1 MQEIAMSLLD
11 IANNSIK
18 ACAKL
23 IKILIRD
30 SQQDN
35 LIHIEIEDDGYG
47 MDEETLKKVVDPF
60 YTTRT
65 TRKIGLGIP
74 MFKENVEATGG
85 TFSIESTLNVGTTI
99 KGEFVKN
106 HLDTPPMGD
115 LVETIMTL
123 IQYDANID
131 YVIQYVCDEFVFVF
145 NTKEIKEILDGVP
158 INQVEIMMW
167 LKDYIKEGMR
177 V

>member
-1 MQEIAMSLLD
+1 ME
-11 IANNSIK
+11 
-18 ACAKL
+18 
-23 IKILIRD
+23 
-30 SQQDN
+30 
-35 LIHIEIEDDGYG
+35 Y
-47 MDEETLKKVVDPF
+47 F
-60 YTTRT
+60 
-65 TRKIGLGIP
+65 
-74 MFKENVEATGG
+74 EATGG